1 MINAGLSTLCYLE
14 KDGKYL
20 MLHRIKK
27 KNDINKE
34 KWIGVGGHF
43 EAEETPE
50 ECVIRE
56 VREETGLTLNSWA
69 FRGIVTFVSGDGVV
83 DYMHLFTSDDFS
95 GEMHDCDEGELLWV
109 EKSKI
114 QSLNIWPGDKIFFR
128 LIDENI
134 PFFSLKLVYDG
145 KGGLIEAR
153 LNGKQM
159 DIDSPRLS
167 F

>member
-1 MINAGLSTLCYLE
+1 MKGAFLSTLCYLE
-14 KDGKYL
+14 KDDKYL
-20 MLHRIKK
+20 MLHRVRK

-56 VREETGLTLNSWA
+56 VMEETGYTLNSWN

-83 DYMHLFTSDDFS
+83 EYMHLFTSDDFE

-109 EKSKI
+109 EKRQI
-114 QSLNIWPGDKIFFR
+114 DSLNIWPGDRIFFK
-128 LIDENI
+128 LIERNE

-145 KGGLIEAR
+145 KGELSAAR
-153 LNGKQM
+153 LNGRPL
-159 DIDSPRLS
+159 DIHAIL
-167 F
+167 

>member
-1 MINAGLSTLCYLE
+1 MKGAFLSTLCYLE
-14 KDGKYL
+14 KDDKYL
-20 MLHRIKK
+20 MLHRVRK

-56 VREETGLTLNSWA
+56 VMEETGYTLNSWN

-83 DYMHLFTSDDFS
+83 EYMHLFTSDDFE

-109 EKSKI
+109 EKSRI
-114 QSLNIWPGDKIFFR
+114 DCLNIWPGDRIFFK
-128 LIDENI
+128 LIERNE

-145 KGGLIEAR
+145 NGGLTAAR
-153 LNGKQM
+153 LNGRPL
-159 DIDSPRLS
+159 DIHDIL
-167 F
+167 

>member
-1 MINAGLSTLCYLE
+1 MKGAFLSTLCYLE
-14 KDGKYL
+14 KDDKYL
-20 MLHRIKK
+20 MLHRVRK
-27 KNDINKE
+27 KNDINKD

-56 VREETGLTLNSWA
+56 VMEETGYILNSWT

-83 DYMHLFTSDDFS
+83 EYMHLFTSDDFE

-109 EKSKI
+109 EKSRI
-114 QSLNIWPGDKIFFR
+114 DSLNIWPGDRIFFK
-128 LIDENI
+128 LIERNE

-145 KGGLIEAR
+145 KGELSAAR
-153 LNGKQM
+153 LNGRPL
-159 DIDSPRLS
+159 DIHAIL
-167 F
+167 

>member
-1 MINAGLSTLCYLE
+1 
-14 KDGKYL
+14 
-20 MLHRIKK
+20 MLHRVRK

-56 VREETGLTLNSWA
+56 VMEETGYILNSWT

-83 DYMHLFTSDDFS
+83 EYMHLFTSDDFE

-109 EKSKI
+109 EKSRI
-114 QSLNIWPGDKIFFR
+114 DSLNIWPGDRIFFK
-128 LIDENI
+128 LIERNE

-145 KGGLIEAR
+145 KGELSAAR
-153 LNGKQM
+153 LNGRPL
-159 DIDSPRLS
+159 DIHAIL
-167 F
+167 

>member
-1 MINAGLSTLCYLE
+1 MKGAFLSTLCYLE
-14 KDGKYL
+14 KDDKYL
-20 MLHRIKK
+20 MLHRVRK

-56 VREETGLTLNSWA
+56 VMEETGYILNSWT

-83 DYMHLFTSDDFS
+83 EYMHLFTSDDFE

-109 EKSKI
+109 EKSRI
-114 QSLNIWPGDKIFFR
+114 DSLNIWPGDRIFFK
-128 LIDENI
+128 LIERNE

-145 KGGLIEAR
+145 KGELSAAR
-153 LNGKQM
+153 LNGRPL
-159 DIDSPRLS
+159 DIHAIL
-167 F
+167 